1 VADAPPSPPLL
12 LASTSPQRKAILEQV
27 VIDAGLHCRDGSLI
41 ADRSRNE
48 QEGDVATVGAEGG
61 DRLLQARTRQVEV
74 ADHEVPLATLQLVAH
89 RCRRQHPGDL
99 DVVAA
104 TADLA
109 LDQDGVVFFVL
120 DQQQPEDPEPR
131 RDLGGSHHRSSVPP
145 A

>member
-1 VADAPPSPPLL
+1 VGIRDLSLDGGDQPRQSA
-12 LASTSPQRKAILEQV
+12 LEQV
-27 VIDAGLHCRDGSLI
+27 VVGAHLDRLDGGFV
-41 ADRSRNE
+41 ADGSRNE
-48 QEGDVATVGAEGG
+48 QEGDVTTVGAEGG

-99 DVVAA
+99 DVVSA

-120 DQQQPEDPEPR
+120 DQQQPKDPEPR